1 MGCIRSSQLGT
12 TVSTSPPVCRQPDDS
27 SCYSRSWKLSPRQ
40 VQRERRL
47 FAAEMRKT
55 REAFESGSKH
65 GSPIEVVLRALT
77 ARR

>member
-1 MGCIRSSQLGT
+1 
-12 TVSTSPPVCRQPDDS
+12 
-27 SCYSRSWKLSPRQ
+27 
-40 VQRERRL
+40 
-47 FAAEMRKT
+47 MRKT